1 VFAHAAESWHPIADR
16 HQWAT
21 HRGLQARHGRQG
33 AVESLT
39 LDGDHRALACWV
51 DDDVIHELWAEHALD
66 LRRGF
71 SLAVAGERAN
81 AMRDAVDAIIRRY
94 GGRS

>member
-1 VFAHAAESWHPIADR
+1 M
-16 HQWAT
+16 T
-21 HRGLQARHGRQG
+21 RQV

-51 DDDVIHELWAEHALD
+51 DDGVIHELWAEQALD

-71 SLAVAGERAN
+71 SLAVASERAN
-81 AMRDAVDAIIRRY
+81 TMRDAVDAIIRRY
-94 GGRS
+94 GGR